1 MECIMKTSRMAAGI
15 LTACI
20 SLAGLTACNNDNND
34 SFGGGVVTPVPAAHI
49 FGTAEANLTNGNAAQ
64 SRFSNPANV
73 EVGSDGT
80 VFVADYD
87 NDAVRKISASG
98 QVTTLIRQNS
108 FQRPFGL
115 ALSEDGKTL
124 FIQTDGNDLG
134 QRDANTGTIWRI
146 DLTATAATPEVVVRN
161 VGRPR
166 GLLVLP
172 GGNLAL
178 SDVAHHVI
186 SVLNPTTKVIT
197 PLAGRVDNPGFVNAT
212 GTAARFHRPYGLAL
226 ASDGALLV
234 ADQNNNSI
242 RKVTAA
248 GVVTTVT
255 GLGPTQAGQV
265 NGSLAT
271 ATFNHPQDVATF
283 GSKIYVAD
291 HDNHVIRKIDGN
303 TVSTVAGNGTAG
315 FIDAQGT
322 AAAFFGLEGFA
333 ITADGKNLWIA
344 DGNNGNGDPFNRV
357 RYINAP

>member
-1 MECIMKTSRMAAGI
+1 MKTSKLAAGI
-15 LTACI
+15 LIACL
-20 SLAGLTACNNDNND
+20 SLTGLSGCDNDNND
-34 SFGGGVVTPVPAAHI
+34 SVVGGVVTPVPAAHI
-49 FGTAEANLTNGNAAQ
+49 FGTGEANLVNGNAAA

-73 EVGSDGT
+73 DVASDGT

-98 QVTTLIRQNS
+98 QVSTLIRQGG
-108 FQRPFGL
+108 FERPFGL
-115 ALSEDGKTL
+115 ALSADGKTL
-124 FIQTDGNDLG
+124 FIQTDANDLG
-134 QRDANTGTIWRI
+134 QRNETTGTIWRI
-146 DLTATAATPEVVVRN
+146 DLTTAAATPVVIVRN

-178 SDVAHHVI
+178 SDIAHHVI
-186 SVLNPTTKVIT
+186 SVLNPVTKVIT
-197 PLAGRVDNPGFVNAT
+197 PLAGTADNPGFINGT
-212 GTAARFHRPYGLAL
+212 GTTARFDRPYGLAL

-234 ADQNNNSI
+234 ADFNNNSI

-248 GVVTTVT
+248 GKVTTVA
-255 GLGPTQAGQV
+255 GLGPTKAGQV
-265 NGSLAT
+265 NGNLSS
-271 ATFNHPQDVATF
+271 ATFDGPQDVATF

-303 TVSTVAGNGTAG
+303 TVSTVAGNGSAG
-315 FIDAQGT
+315 FIDEQGT

-344 DGNNGNGDPFNRV
+344 DGNNGDGDPFNRV
-357 RYINAP
+357 RYISVP